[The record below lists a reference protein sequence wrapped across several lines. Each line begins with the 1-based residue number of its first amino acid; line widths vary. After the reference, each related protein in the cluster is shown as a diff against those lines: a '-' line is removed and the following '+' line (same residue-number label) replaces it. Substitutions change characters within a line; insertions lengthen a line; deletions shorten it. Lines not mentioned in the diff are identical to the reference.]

1 MDEKYTDLAVKL
13 ENVDSRSKSN
23 QNRLD
28 HCEAAIK
35 ELREDQ
41 KAIIILANG
50 VDKIANEMVNIKED
64 IKDVKAG
71 QSELTEK
78 VTILEKQTGP
88 GDQRTLKRHDGQ
100 AFVAFDRR
108 RGSLAALPD
117 HTGRQLVTPVQQQLN
132 NSINAEE
139 ICNE

>member
-28 HCEAAIK
+28 NCEAAIK

-50 VDKIANEMVNIKED
+50 VDKIASEMVNIKED

-78 VTILEKQTGP
+78 VTILENKPAQETRERLNGMMDKLLWLLI
-88 GDQRTLKRHDGQ
+88 GG
-100 AFVAFDRR
+100 
-108 RGSLAALPD
+108 AAAWLLSQIIPA
-117 HTGRQLVTPVQQQLN
+117 V
-132 NSINAEE
+132 SW
-139 ICNE
+139 